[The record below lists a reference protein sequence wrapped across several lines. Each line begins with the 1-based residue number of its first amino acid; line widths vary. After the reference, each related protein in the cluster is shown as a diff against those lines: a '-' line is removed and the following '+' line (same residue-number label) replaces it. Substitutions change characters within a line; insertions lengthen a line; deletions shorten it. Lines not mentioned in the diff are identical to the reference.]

1 MSIQRSAVADGA
13 VTALFTSQE
22 GQAHRGHRSF
32 TPAQAAQAR
41 EVAETLAGFIAA
53 ARSSLHVAIYDFRLD
68 GDAASTVV
76 GALNEA
82 AARDVDVRIAYF
94 AAKDQPAPEAFAALG
109 SDPAVVDD
117 GLGGA
122 EDALHAGVRRRAI
135 AADPAGPR
143 VMSPAEAEAIRAPHN
158 LMHSKYIVRD
168 GLTADAA
175 VLMGSAN
182 FTTDAWS
189 VQDNNIL
196 VFERCQELS
205 AYYEN
210 DFGEMWQSGHISDT
224 GNFDTAAVEVGGV
237 PVRVMFAPGR
247 GRQIGAEI
255 AAKIATARDRL
266 IVASMVIS
274 SGPILGAIADRMHR
288 VDTFGGIFDGP
299 EMAQIVRQ
307 WGKSHAAEDEAG
319 SGAGGQ
325 ARAMRHSAASAG
337 KAEQFRQIAAFLHR
351 KDSLPFS
358 AEGLHN
364 FMHDKF
370 AVVDDTVITGS
381 FNFSTNAQNN
391 AENVVMVESRELADA
406 YAAYYDRLAALY
418 PHTGLPAG
426 HPAGGGTGER

>member
-1 MSIQRSAVADGA
+1 MSIQRTGIADGA
-13 VTALFTSQE
+13 IQALLLEQV
-22 GQAHRGHRSF
+22 GQAERGDRAF
-32 TPAQAAQAR
+32 TDAQLAQAK
-41 EVAETLAGFIAA
+41 EVAGVLTDFIGA
-53 ARSSLHVAIYDFRLD
+53 ARSSLHMAIYDFRLD
-68 GDAASTVV
+68 GEVADAVV
-76 GALNEA
+76 GALNDA
-82 AARDVDVRIAYF
+82 AGRGVDVRIAYF
-94 AAKDQPAPEAFAALG
+94 QAKGQPAPEAFSALG
-109 SDPAVVDD
+109 SDPALVDD
-117 GLGGA
+117 GLGGM
-122 EDALHAGVRRRAI
+122 EGALDAGVRRRAV
-135 AADPAGPR
+135 APDPGVPH

-158 LMHSKYIVRD
+158 LMHSKYVVRD

-182 FTTDAWS
+182 FTTDAWA

-196 VFERCQELS
+196 VFAPCQALS

-210 DFGEMWQSGHISDT
+210 DFGEMWQSGRVSDT
-224 GNFDTAAVEVGGV
+224 GNFDTAAVDVGGV

-255 AAKIATARDRL
+255 AARIDTARDRL

-299 EMAQIVRQ
+299 EMAQVLRQ
-307 WGKSHAAEDEAG
+307 WEAPRANADAG
-319 SGAGGQ
+319 SQAG
-325 ARAMRHSAASAG
+325 RRSAASAG

-358 AEGLHN
+358 ERGVHN

-381 FNFSTNAQNN
+381 FNFSTNAQSN
-391 AENVVMVESRELADA
+391 AENVVMVESRALADA
-406 YAAYYDRLAALY
+406 YADYYERLAKLY
-418 PHTGLPAG
+418 PQTGLRP
-426 HPAGGGTGER
+426 PER